1 MAFAD
6 PDFQNFKS
14 ELAKLTTAG
23 VLGFYTHFEITE
35 IFAYKD
41 REPPPNVFLNVFSIL
56 VAEDRPPGPAGPPK
70 FLGDRIQLKSLK
82 GWTFGI
88 QRSVKLLAEVAQ
100 AFDHYHASGEWKP
113 SGDRLLVGELVPVPT
128 QFVPPDS
135 TATVPWNHVLKNNF
149 WSGSYVIEC
158 AYIKKTAV
166 QPFLDDPR
174 RLQELSTAIQEH
186 VPIRLASLSDRLGNV
201 VVQLPV
207 TVLVSQFGRNR
218 VTGDCT
224 VNLQWHSQAT
234 PRALRASCEMQFDN
248 MISGYASAD
257 IQAFQT
263 TIPMANGDGMQR
275 GIVWDDQHQV
285 ILAATGST
293 GFIETIGFNLRTS
306 DPEPR
311 TFVLKDEQGQEVP
324 VRVGLAM
331 ASKSL
336 VRAPAVDRGAG
347 WARRRIYRDEAARL
361 AAARSFVQYKPKPGQ
376 QFDEHE
382 KALQD
387 IRHLLNAHGEDGA
400 WLWDPY
406 LSAEDILKTLFYC
419 SHTNADLRALTSGHE
434 IPAATPATSRSKLFG
449 SGICEWVCQT
459 LGGRTAPTRV
469 NFAEAQKKVIEDAKS
484 NLRGLRLEYRIKIG
498 PAGWAFHD
506 RFLIFPK
513 KDGGALAWSLG
524 TSVNSLGK
532 QHHILQ
538 QVDDGQLVMEAFS
551 ELWDAL
557 NGAEQLV
564 WKTP

>member
-6 PDFQNFKS
+6 PDFQKFKS
-14 ELAKLTTAG
+14 ELAKLMTAD
-23 VLGFYTHFEITE
+23 VLGFYTHFEVTE

-41 REPPPNVFLNVFSIL
+41 REPPLNVFSIL
-56 VAEDRPPGPAGPPK
+56 VAEERLPRSDGTPK

-88 QRSVKLLAEVAQ
+88 KRSLKLRTEIEQ
-100 AFDHYHASGEWKP
+100 AFDHYHAAGEWKP

-158 AYIKKTAV
+158 ADIKKTSL

-174 RLQELSTAIQEH
+174 RLQELSTEIQKH

-218 VTGDCT
+218 VTGDST
-224 VNLQWHSQAT
+224 VGLQWHPQAT
-234 PRALRASCEMQFDN
+234 SRALRASCEMQFDN
-248 MISGYASAD
+248 MISGYASSD
-257 IQAFQT
+257 IRAPQT
-263 TIPMANGDGMQR
+263 AIPMANGDGMQR

-285 ILAATGST
+285 ILAATAST
-293 GFIETIGFNLRTS
+293 GFIETIGFNLRAS

-311 TFVLKDEQGQEVP
+311 TFTLKDDKGQEVP
-324 VRVGLAM
+324 VRVGLSTG
-331 ASKSL
+331 SKSL
-336 VRAPAVDRGAG
+336 VRAPTVDRGTG

-361 AAARSFVQYKPKPGQ
+361 AAAGSFVQYKPKAGQ
-376 QFDEHE
+376 QSAEHE
-382 KALQD
+382 KALGD
-387 IRHLLNAHGEDGA
+387 IRRLLNAHGEDGA
-400 WLWDPY
+400 WMWDPY

-419 SHTNADLRALTSGHE
+419 SHANADLRALTSGHE
-434 IPAATPATSRSKLFG
+434 IPAAKSATSGSRLFG
-449 SGICEWVCQT
+449 KGICEWVRQA
-459 LGGRTAPTRV
+459 LGGRPSPPRAP
-469 NFAEAQKKVIEDAKS
+469 FAETQRRVIEDAKS

-513 KDGGALAWSLG
+513 KDSGALAWSLG

-551 ELWDAL
+551 ELWEEL
-557 NGAEQLV
+557 ILPEHQV

>member
-6 PDFQNFKS
+6 PDFLAFKS
-14 ELAKLTTAG
+14 ELAKLTAAG
-23 VLGFYTHFEITE
+23 VLGFYTHFEVTE
-35 IFAYKD
+35 VFAYKD
-41 REPPPNVFLNVFSIL
+41 REPPLNVFSIL
-56 VAEDRPPGPAGPPK
+56 VAEERLPGSDGTPK
-70 FLGDRIQLKSLK
+70 LLGDRIRLKSLN
-82 GWTFGI
+82 GWAFGI
-88 QRSVKLLAEVAQ
+88 QRSLKPRTEIEQ
-100 AFDHYHASGEWKP
+100 AFDHYHASGEWRP
-113 SGDRLLVGELVPVPT
+113 SGLRLLVGELVPVPT

-158 AYIKKTAV
+158 ADIKKTSL

-174 RLQELSTAIQEH
+174 RLQELSTEIQKH

-207 TVLVSQFGRNR
+207 TVIVCQFARNR
-218 VTGDCT
+218 ITGESI
-224 VNLQWHSQAT
+224 VSLQWHPQAT

-248 MISGYASAD
+248 MISGYASGD
-257 IQAFQT
+257 IQAPQKT
-263 TIPMANGDGMQR
+263 MPMADGDGMQR

-293 GFIETIGFNLRTS
+293 GFIETIGFNLRAS

-324 VRVGLAM
+324 VRVGLAT

-336 VRAPAVDRGAG
+336 VRAPAVDRGTG

-376 QFDEHE
+376 QLAEHE
-382 KALQD
+382 KALGD

-406 LSAEDILKTLFYC
+406 LSARDILKTLFYC
-419 SHTNADLRALTSGHE
+419 SHTNADLRALTAGLE
-434 IPAATPATSRSKLFG
+434 IPATKPATSGSRLFG
-449 SGICEWVCQT
+449 KGICEWVLRN
-459 LGGRTAPTRV
+459 LGRRPPELVCLSQRPREGSLKTQSR
-469 NFAEAQKKVIEDAKS
+469 

-506 RFLIFPK
+506 KFLIFPK

-538 QVDDGQLVMEAFS
+538 HVDDGQLVMEAFS
-551 ELWDAL
+551 ELWDEL
-557 NGAEQLV
+557 NLPEHQV